1 MRTIDFITK
10 EMGRRKWK
18 AVAGISCILLGISIF
33 VAAQTTNEA
42 LYEWAKVELL
52 RFGANI
58 IVQPKDEPF
67 DVYSTS
73 PGGSATLPEI
83 YVDRIRNIEHS
94 GMLVAV
100 SPKLYERFEVGDV
113 NLLVAGITDDERK
126 AKPWWMINK
135 MVVTDEFPRG
145 NQVLLG
151 HYAGAHLEAV
161 SEMKF
166 NGETFTVS
174 GVLDE
179 TGSSDD
185 FAAFVPLA
193 VLQDLTGKRRI
204 VNVIE
209 VSTSCIACPEMNLY
223 DFVDEID
230 AALPDDAKVIP
241 VKQIAEAQMGTLTKI
256 GDFTQIISIVVLC
269 LGAFLMMNYMSSSVS
284 ERRREIGMLLAI
296 GMDASK
302 IYKVFISK
310 ALILG
315 VVGGLVGYAVGTL
328 ISMVAG
334 PQIAD
339 TPVSPILQLLPY
351 SILIS
356 TVICIISSI
365 LPARRAAQLDPVEA
379 LREV

>member
-1 MRTIDFITK
+1 MRTIDFVVK
-10 EMGRRKWK
+10 EMGRRRWK
-18 AVAGISCILLGISIF
+18 AAAGVSCIFLGISIF
-33 VAAQTTNEA
+33 VAAHTTNEA
-42 LYEWAKVELL
+42 LYEKTKEQLL

-67 DVYSTS
+67 DVYSAS
-73 PGGSATLPEI
+73 PGDSATLPEV
-83 YVDRIRNIEHS
+83 YVDRIQNIEHS

-113 NLLVAGITDDERK
+113 NLLVVGITDDERK

-151 HYAGAHLEAV
+151 HYAGAHLGAF
-161 SEMKF
+161 SPIKL
-166 NGETFTVS
+166 NGETFTVA

-185 FAAFVPLA
+185 FAAFVPLD
-193 VLQDLTGKRRI
+193 VLQELTDKRRM

-230 AALPDDAKVIP
+230 SALPDDANVIP
-241 VKQIAEAQMGTLTKI
+241 VKQIAEAQMETLAKI
-256 GDFTQIISIVVLC
+256 GDFTRIIYIVVLC
-269 LGAFLMMNYMSSSVS
+269 LGSFLMMNYMSSSVS
-284 ERRREIGMLLAI
+284 ERRREIGILVAI
-296 GMDASK
+296 GMDASQL
-302 IYKVFISK
+302 YKLFISK

-315 VVGGLVGYAVGTL
+315 VVGGLVGFAVGTL

-334 PQIAD
+334 PRIAD
-339 TPVSPILQLLPY
+339 TAVSPIFQLLPY

-356 TVICIISSI
+356 TVICIISSL
-365 LPARRAAQLDPVEA
+365 LPARRAARLDPIEA

>member
-1 MRTIDFITK
+1 MRTVDFITK

-18 AVAGISCILLGISIF
+18 AAAGISCILLGISIF

-42 LYEWAKVELL
+42 LYEKTKEQLL

-73 PGGSATLPEI
+73 PGGSATLPET

-113 NLLVAGITDDERK
+113 NLLVVGITDDERK

-151 HYAGAHLEAV
+151 NYASAHLEAV
-161 SEMKF
+161 SEIKL
-166 NGETFTVS
+166 NGETFTVT

-185 FAAFVPLA
+185 FAAFVPLG
-193 VLQDLTGKRRI
+193 VLQDLTGKRRM

-223 DFVDEID
+223 DFTDEID
-230 AALPDDAKVIP
+230 ATLPDDAKVTP
-241 VKQIAEAQMGTLTKI
+241 VKQIAEAQMETLAKI
-256 GDFTQIISIVVLC
+256 GDFTRIIYIVVLC
-269 LGAFLMMNYMSSSVS
+269 LGSFLMMNYMSSSVS
-284 ERRREIGMLLAI
+284 ERRREIGILVAI
-296 GMDASK
+296 GMDVSQL
-302 IYKVFISK
+302 YKLFISK

-315 VVGGLVGYAVGTL
+315 VVGGSVGFAVGTL

-339 TPVSPILQLLPY
+339 TAVSPIFQLLPY

-356 TVICIISSI
+356 TVICIVSSL
-365 LPARRAAQLDPVEA
+365 LPARRAARLDPVEA

>member
-1 MRTIDFITK
+1 MRTIDFVAR

-18 AVAGISCILLGISIF
+18 AAAGVSCILLGISIF

-42 LYEWAKVELL
+42 LYERAKVELL

-67 DVYSTS
+67 DAYSAS

-83 YVDRIRNIEHS
+83 YVDRIRNIEHN

-113 NLLVAGITDDERK
+113 NLLVVGVTDDERK

-145 NQVLLG
+145 NEVLLG
-151 HYAGAHLEAV
+151 HYAGAHLGTV
-161 SEMKF
+161 SHIKL
-166 NGETFTVS
+166 NGEVFTVT

-179 TGSSDD
+179 TGSDDD
-185 FAAFVPLA
+185 FAAFVPLDA
-193 VLQDLTGKRRI
+193 LQNLTGKRRM
-204 VNVIE
+204 VNMIE

-230 AALPDDAKVIP
+230 TALPDDAKVIP

-256 GDFTQIISIVVLC
+256 GDFNRIIYIVVLG
-269 LGAFLMMNYMSSSVS
+269 LGSFLMMNYMSSSVS
-284 ERRREIGMLLAI
+284 ERRREIGILLAI
-296 GMDASK
+296 GMNASN
-302 IYKVFISK
+302 IYKLFISK

-315 VVGGLVGYAVGTL
+315 VVGGLGGYAVGTL
-328 ISMVAG
+328 ISIMAG

-339 TPVSPILQLLPY
+339 TAVTPVFQLLPY
-351 SILIS
+351 SIVIS

-365 LPARRAAQLDPVEA
+365 LPARMAARLDPVEA
-379 LREV
+379 LQEI

>member
-1 MRTIDFITK
+1 MRTIDFVAK

-18 AVAGISCILLGISIF
+18 AAAGISCILLGISIF

-42 LYEWAKVELL
+42 LYEKAKEQLL

-67 DVYSTS
+67 DAYSVS

-83 YVDRIRNIEHS
+83 YVDKIRNIEHS

-113 NLLVAGITDDERK
+113 NLLVVGVTDDERK

-135 MVVTDEFPRG
+135 MVVTDEFPQG
-145 NQVLLG
+145 SQVLLG
-151 HYAGAHLEAV
+151 HYAGAHLGAA
-161 SEMKF
+161 SRIKLK
-166 NGETFTVS
+166 GETFAVT

-179 TGSSDD
+179 TGSADD
-185 FAAFVPLA
+185 FMAFVPLHT
-193 VLQDLTGKRRI
+193 LQDLTGKKRM
-204 VNVIE
+204 VNLIE

-223 DFVDEID
+223 DFVNEID

-256 GDFTQIISIVVLC
+256 GDFTRIISIVVLC
-269 LGAFLMMNYMSSSVS
+269 LGAFLMMNYMASSVS
-284 ERRREIGMLLAI
+284 ERRREIGILLAI

-302 IYKVFISK
+302 IYKVFVLK

-315 VVGGLVGYAVGTL
+315 VGGGLAGYAVGTL

-339 TPVSPILQLLPY
+339 TAVSPIFQLLPY
-351 SILIS
+351 SIVIS

-365 LPARRAAQLDPVEA
+365 LPARRAARLDPVEA

>member
-1 MRTIDFITK
+1 MRTIDFVVK

-18 AVAGISCILLGISIF
+18 AAAGILCIVLGISIF

-42 LYEWAKVELL
+42 LYEKTKEHLL

-67 DVYSTS
+67 DVYSAS
-73 PGGSATLPEI
+73 SGGSATLPEV
-83 YVDRIRNIEHS
+83 YVDRIRSIEHS

-113 NLLVAGITDDERK
+113 NLLVVGVTEDERK
-126 AKPWWMINK
+126 AKPWWMIDK
-135 MVVTDEFPRG
+135 MVVTDEFPQG
-145 NQVLLG
+145 NEVLLG
-151 HYAGAHLEAV
+151 HYAATHLGAASQIRLKDEIFV
-161 SEMKF
+161 V
-166 NGETFTVS
+166 T

-185 FAAFVPLA
+185 FAAFVPLD
-193 VLQDLTGKRRI
+193 VLQGLTGKRRM

-223 DFVDEID
+223 DIVDEID
-230 AALPDDAKVIP
+230 TALPDDAKVIP
-241 VKQIAEAQMGTLTKI
+241 VKQIAEAQMETLTKI
-256 GDFTQIISIVVLC
+256 GDFTRIIYIVVLC
-269 LGAFLMMNYMSSSVS
+269 LGSFLMMNYMSSSVS
-284 ERRREIGMLLAI
+284 ERRREIGILLAI

-302 IYKVFISK
+302 VYKLFISK

-315 VVGGLVGYAVGTL
+315 LVGGLVGYAVGTL

-339 TPVSPILQLLPY
+339 TPVSPIFQLLPY
-351 SILIS
+351 SIVIS

-365 LPARRAAQLDPVEA
+365 LPARRATRLDPVEA
-379 LREV
+379 LQEV